1 MFDALVIALGELASP
16 ERLVFLGV
24 GTLVGL
30 TLGIIPGLGGAVG
43 LAILLPFTFHLDSY
57 QAMAMLIGMLAVTS
71 TSDTVPAVLFG
82 IPGTVAS
89 QATILDGH
97 EMAKKGQA
105 ANALG
110 AAFMAS
116 LLGGLF
122 GAIVLASSIP
132 LLQMLVLKL
141 GSPEVF
147 MLGVLGLSLVSVLS
161 GRQPLRGLVAAGI
174 GLTLG
179 MVGLDPYDG
188 NQRLTFGQLYL
199 WDGLP
204 IVTAALGLFAV
215 PEVLD
220 LARRQGLRSMITKK
234 ENTALSGIKEAI
246 RHWKLVLR
254 CSGLGVIIGAIPGL
268 GASVVDWFAY
278 GHAMQTERDAN
289 KTFGKGDVRGV
300 LAPESANNAKE
311 GGALL
316 PTIAFGIPGSVSM
329 TLLLG
334 AMLIH
339 GLTPGPEMLSSRL
352 DITYTIIFS
361 LVVANVFA
369 TVLCLVLSSSIARVA
384 SVKAE
389 YIVPLIVA
397 IVVLAAFQA
406 TNNMG
411 DLWAL
416 MFFALLGCFMKYLD
430 WPRAPL
436 ILGLVLSGIIENN
449 LFITVNRYGMSWI
462 YRPAV
467 LIILLIVMVSIYY
480 GYKFA
485 RAAEDPRSGAKG

>member
-116 LLGGLF
+116 LMGGLF

-179 MVGLDPYDG
+179 MVGLDPHDG

-220 LARRQGLRSMITKK
+220 LARRHGLRSMITKK

-278 GHAMQTERDAN
+278 GHAMQTERDAS

-389 YIVPLIVA
+389 YIVPFIIA

-485 RAAEDPRSGAKG
+485 RAAEDPRSGERG

>member
-1 MFDALVIALGELASP
+1 MYDALLLALAEIGSP
-16 ERLVFLGV
+16 ERLVFLAA

-71 TSDTVPAVLFG
+71 TSDTIPAVLFG

-132 LLQMLVLKL
+132 LLRMLVLKL

-179 MVGLDPYDG
+179 MVGLDPQDG
-188 NQRLTFGQLYL
+188 DQRLTFGQLYL

-204 IVTAALGLFAV
+204 IVTAALGLFAI

-220 LARRQGLRSMITKK
+220 LARRQGLRSIVIREK
-234 ENTALSGIKEAI
+234 NTTLSGIKEAI

-254 CSGLGVIIGAIPGL
+254 CSALGVVIGAIPGL

-278 GHAMQTERDAN
+278 GHAMQTERDAS

-339 GLTPGPEMLSSRL
+339 GLTPGPEMLGSRL

-369 TVLCLVLSSSIARVA
+369 TVLCLLLSSSIARIA
-384 SVKAE
+384 SIEAD
-389 YIVPLIVA
+389 YIVPFILT

-406 TNNMG
+406 TNNIG

-416 MFFALLGCFMKYLD
+416 VFFAVLGCFMKYLD

-449 LFITVNRYGMSWI
+449 LFITVNRYGMNWI
-462 YRPAV
+462 FRPAV
-467 LIILLIVMVSIYY
+467 LIILFVVMVSIYY
-480 GYKFA
+480 GYKFS
-485 RAAEDPRSGAKG
+485 RAAGKPGSGDKK

>member
-1 MFDALVIALGELASP
+1 MIDALVIALGELTSP

-43 LAILLPFTFHLDSY
+43 LAILLPFTFYLDSY

-97 EMAKKGQA
+97 EMAKKGRA

-179 MVGLDPYDG
+179 MVGLDPQEG
-188 NQRLTFGQLYL
+188 NQRLTFGHLYL

-220 LARRQGLRSMITKK
+220 LARRQGLRSIITKK
-234 ENTALSGIKEAI
+234 ENTTLSGIREAI

-278 GHAMQTERDAN
+278 GHAMQTERGAS

-369 TVLCLVLSSSIARVA
+369 TVLCLFLSSSIARIA
-384 SVKAE
+384 SIEAD
-389 YIVPLIVA
+389 YIVPCIIAV
-397 IVVLAAFQA
+397 VVLAAFQA
-406 TNNMG
+406 TNNIG

-416 MFFALLGCFMKYLD
+416 VFFAVLGCGMKYLD
-430 WPRAPL
+430 WPRAPM

-449 LFITVNRYGMSWI
+449 LFITINRYGMSWI

-467 LIILLIVMVSIYY
+467 LIILLIVVVSIYY
-480 GYKFA
+480 GYKFS
-485 RAAEDPRSGAKG
+485 RAAEHRESGDRR

>member
-1 MFDALVIALGELASP
+1 MYDALLLALAEIGSP
-16 ERLVFLGV
+16 ERLVFLAA
-24 GTLVGL
+24 GTLAGL
-30 TLGIIPGLGGAVG
+30 ILGIIPGLGGAVG

-71 TSDTVPAVLFG
+71 TSDTIPAVLFG

-97 EMAKKGQA
+97 EMAKRGQA

-116 LLGGLF
+116 LMGGLF
-122 GAIVLASSIP
+122 GAFVLASSIP
-132 LLQMLVLKL
+132 LLQILVLKL

-147 MLGVLGLSLVSVLS
+147 MLGVLGLSLVAVLS
-161 GRQPLRGLVAAGI
+161 GRQPLRGVVAAGT
-174 GLTLG
+174 GLSLG
-179 MVGLDPYDG
+179 MVGLDPQDG
-188 NQRLTFGQLYL
+188 FERLTFGKLYL

-220 LARRQGLRSMITKK
+220 LARRRGLRSIVIK
-234 ENTALSGIKEAI
+234 ENNNTLSGIKEAI
-246 RHWKLVLR
+246 RHWRLVLR
-254 CSGLGVIIGAIPGL
+254 CSGLGVLIGAIPGL
-268 GASVVDWFAY
+268 GSSVVDWFAY
-278 GHAMQTERDAN
+278 GHAMQSERDAD

-311 GGALL
+311 GGALI

-339 GLTPGPEMLSSRL
+339 GLTPGPEMLGSRL

-361 LVVANVFA
+361 LVVANIFA
-369 TVLCLVLSSSIARVA
+369 TVLCLFFASSIARVA
-384 SVKAE
+384 SLDAD
-389 YIVPLIVA
+389 YIVPFI
-397 IVVLAAFQA
+397 ITVVLLAGFQA
-406 TNNMG
+406 TNDMG

-416 MFFALLGCFMKYLD
+416 VFFAVLGCSMKYLD

-436 ILGLVLSGIIENN
+436 ILGLVLSGILENN
-449 LFITVNRYGMSWI
+449 LLIAVNRYGMSWI
-462 YRPAV
+462 FRPAV
-467 LIILLIVMVSIYY
+467 LVILLVVFLSIFY
-480 GYKFA
+480 GYKLS
-485 RAAEDPRSGAKG
+485 RAAEESTSRGRG